1 MKDDQKYLLAGL
13 YSLLVAIFYFP
24 LIDSKG
30 IFVSILVAVLLLYL
44 IYFIGTVIHIMIIKF
59 IRKKSFKY
67 LVLYPF
73 TYDGSWKFQPIN
85 LLYFPEMVRDVI
97 PINLVQE
104 YCQGQSY
111 GLLKKMLKR
120 IRLSRE
126 IALLLATIIVYFFIH
141 RILPLSVFT
150 FMFSYILLF
159 VQSYLGSNTTWIG
172 NRRLII
178 DDEFEKILLS
188 KSYIKEISSARYSE
202 YLTCEYKNLTPIILL
217 AIFENLLDSYLL
229 QNQSEVDLDIF
240 YKVLPLLYKEKYTMG
255 FNYFI
260 SLNYLLYKVGFLG
273 IIYDNEALRDLSKQY
288 LNRNISELQDGS
300 FEGGIQD
307 AVASKQ
313 IVVIN
318 EFIACLNSR
327 CMPSQYDRFFYKDRP
342 YIFSRRSP
350 IKG

>member
-1 MKDDQKYLLAGL
+1 
-13 YSLLVAIFYFP
+13 
-24 LIDSKG
+24 
-30 IFVSILVAVLLLYL
+30 
-44 IYFIGTVIHIMIIKF
+44 

-73 TYDGSWKFQPIN
+73 TYDGSWRFQPIN

-104 YCQGQSY
+104 YCQGQPY

-126 IALLLATIIVYFFIH
+126 ISLLLATIIVYFFTH
-141 RILPLSVFT
+141 RILPFSVFT

-159 VQSYLGSNTTWIG
+159 VQSYLGGNTAWIG

-202 YLTCEYKNLTPIILL
+202 YLTCEYKNFTPIILL

-240 YKVLPLLYKEKYTMG
+240 Y
-255 FNYFI
+255 
-260 SLNYLLYKVGFLG
+260 
-273 IIYDNEALRDLSKQY
+273 
-288 LNRNISELQDGS
+288 
-300 FEGGIQD
+300 
-307 AVASKQ
+307 
-313 IVVIN
+313 
-318 EFIACLNSR
+318 
-327 CMPSQYDRFFYKDRP
+327 
-342 YIFSRRSP
+342 
-350 IKG
+350 

>member
-1 MKDDQKYLLAGL
+1 M
-13 YSLLVAIFYFP
+13 
-24 LIDSKG
+24 
-30 IFVSILVAVLLLYL
+30 
-44 IYFIGTVIHIMIIKF
+44 
-59 IRKKSFKY
+59 
-67 LVLYPF
+67 VLYPF
-73 TYDGSWKFQPIN
+73 TYDGSWRFQPIN

-104 YCQGQSY
+104 YCQGQPY

-126 IALLLATIIVYFFIH
+126 IALLLATVIVYFFTH

-159 VQSYLGSNTTWIG
+159 AQSYLGSNTAWIG

-202 YLTCEYKNLTPIILL
+202 YLTCEYKNFTPIILL

-255 FNYFI
+255 FNYFV

-288 LNRNISELQDGS
+288 LNKNISELQDGS
-300 FEGGIQD
+300 FEDGIQD

-327 CMPSQYDRFFYKDRP
+327 CVPSQYDRFFIKIDL
-342 YIFSRRSP
+342 IFFPERVLLR
-350 IKG
+350 GENLLHLD

>member
-30 IFVSILVAVLLLYL
+30 IFVSILMAVLLLYL
-44 IYFIGTVIHIMIIKF
+44 IYFIATVIHIVIIKF

-73 TYDGSWKFQPIN
+73 TYDGSWRFQPIN

-104 YCQGQSY
+104 YCQGQPY

-126 IALLLATIIVYFFIH
+126 ISLLLATIIVYFFTH
-141 RILPLSVFT
+141 RIQPLSVFT
-150 FMFSYILLF
+150 FIFSYILLF
-159 VQSYLGSNTTWIG
+159 AQSYLGGNTVWIG

-202 YLTCEYKNLTPIILL
+202 YLTCEYKNFTPIILL
-217 AIFENLLDSYLL
+217 AIFENLLDSYLI
-229 QNQSEVDLDIF
+229 QNQSKVDLDI
-240 YKVLPLLYKEKYTMG
+240 
-255 FNYFI
+255 
-260 SLNYLLYKVGFLG
+260 
-273 IIYDNEALRDLSKQY
+273 
-288 LNRNISELQDGS
+288 
-300 FEGGIQD
+300 
-307 AVASKQ
+307 
-313 IVVIN
+313 
-318 EFIACLNSR
+318 
-327 CMPSQYDRFFYKDRP
+327 
-342 YIFSRRSP
+342 
-350 IKG
+350 

>member
-30 IFVSILVAVLLLYL
+30 IFVSILMAVLLLYL
-44 IYFIGTVIHIMIIKF
+44 IYFIATVIHIVIIKF

-73 TYDGSWKFQPIN
+73 TYDGSWRFQPIN

-104 YCQGQSY
+104 YCQGQPY

-126 IALLLATIIVYFFIH
+126 ISLLLATIIVYFFTH

-150 FMFSYILLF
+150 FIFSYILLF
-159 VQSYLGSNTTWIG
+159 AQSYLGGNTVWIG

-202 YLTCEYKNLTPIILL
+202 YLTCEYKNFTPIILL
-217 AIFENLLDSYLL
+217 AIFENLLDSYLI
-229 QNQSEVDLDIF
+229 QNQSKVDLDIF

-255 FNYFI
+255 FNYFV

-288 LNRNISELQDGS
+288 LNKNRL
-300 FEGGIQD
+300 
-307 AVASKQ
+307 V
-313 IVVIN
+313 
-318 EFIACLNSR
+318 R
-327 CMPSQYDRFFYKDRP
+327 
-342 YIFSRRSP
+342 
-350 IKG
+350 

>member
-13 YSLLVAIFYFP
+13 YSLLVATFYFP

-30 IFVSILVAVLLLYL
+30 MFLSMLLEVLLLYL
-44 IYFIGTVIHIMIIKF
+44 IYLIATVIHIIIIKF
-59 IRKKSFKY
+59 ISKISFKY

-73 TYDGSWKFQPIN
+73 TYDGNWRFQPIN
-85 LLYFPEMVRDVI
+85 LLYFPEMVRDII

-104 YCQGQSY
+104 YCKGQPY
-111 GLLKKMLKR
+111 GLLKKILKR

-126 IALLLATIIVYFFIH
+126 IALLLATIIVYFFTH

-150 FMFSYILLF
+150 FMFSYILIF
-159 VQSYLGSNTTWIG
+159 AQSYLGSNTAWIG

-188 KSYIKEISSARYSE
+188 KSYIKDISAARYSE
-202 YLTCEYKNLTPIILL
+202 YLTCNDKKLTPIVLL
-217 AIFENLLDSYLL
+217 AIFENLIDSYLL
-229 QNQSEVDLDIF
+229 QNKSEIDLDIF
-240 YKVLPLLYKEKYTMG
+240 YKVLSLLYKEKYTMG

-288 LNRNISELQDGS
+288 LNRNVSELQDGS
-300 FEGGIQD
+300 YEGSLQG

-327 CMPSQYDRFFYKDRP
+327 CLPPKDKRFFYNDRS
-342 YIFSRRSP
+342 YIFSRKTP
-350 IKG
+350 IKQ